1 MSPFISEEQNA
12 PRNPLFAKERRTDV
26 RAGSWLIG
34 WVAVALII
42 VDLVAYHTWAYSTFA
57 FSVTAGF
64 FAIIAVIAITMA
76 VLAGKG
82 FDKYEDAELPEGKMI
97 AIIPVYNEDPQLLRD
112 TIDAI
117 LASTVQPDVIH
128 VVDDG
133 STVPVVPFEHPRI
146 QWHRQDNAG
155 KRMAQA
161 LVLQHYTPED
171 IDFILTIDS
180 DSVVAPNAIS
190 QSVRAF
196 NDPEVM
202 AVTSLVMVHNPK
214 SLIGY
219 LNDLDIVSGI
229 LWMRRARA
237 SLGAVAPTSGAL
249 SIYRSAPILENLD
262 DYVTSGTFSDDRRM
276 AHYCLLRGKVVM
288 VNGAVVAS
296 DIPGT
301 LRGTWRQ
308 RVRWYKGYWKYLG
321 WELVNL
327 SGAPLYLRM
336 YNTIMTFVFPLVMI
350 WLFIYL
356 PATGHGFFW
365 PVLVLWLSLVYIQT
379 LVYAARRPYMS
390 WIKRVSIWL
399 FLTPLLIPFQVL
411 VIRPAMYWAAVTA
424 RNEKWDG
431 HRWVDSPQDIVVP

>member
-1 MSPFISEEQNA
+1 MNPYVSREPVA
-12 PRNPLFAKERRTDV
+12 ARNPMFAKERRTDV
-26 RAGSWLIG
+26 RAGAWAIG
-34 WVAVALII
+34 WIATALII
-42 VDLVAYHTWAYSTFA
+42 LDLIAYHAYAYSVYA

-64 FAIIAVIAITMA
+64 FAVVAVISITMA
-76 VLAGKG
+76 ILAAKG
-82 FDKYEDAELPEGKMI
+82 FDKYEDAEVPAGKMI

-117 LASTVQPDVIH
+117 LASTVQPDLIH

-133 STVPVVPFEHPRI
+133 SVVPVVPFSHPRI

-161 LVLQHYTPED
+161 LVLQHYTVDE
-171 IDFILTIDS
+171 IDYLLTVDS
-180 DSVVAPNAIS
+180 DSVVAPHAIG
-190 QSVRAF
+190 QAIRAF
-196 NDPEVM
+196 NDPEVQ
-202 AVTSLVMVHNPK
+202 AITSLVMVHKPK
-214 SLIGY
+214 TLLGL

-237 SLGAVAPTSGAL
+237 ALGAVAPTSGAL
-249 SIYRSAPILENLD
+249 SIYRAAPILDNLE

-301 LRGTWRQ
+301 VRGTWRQ

-321 WELVNL
+321 WELANL

-336 YNTIMTFVFPLVMI
+336 YNTVMTVVFPLVMI
-350 WLFIYL
+350 WLFVYL
-356 PATGHGFFW
+356 PATGRGFFW
-365 PVLVLWLSLVYIQT
+365 PVLVLWLSLVYAQT

-390 WIKRVSIWL
+390 WVKRVSIWL

-411 VIRPAMYWAAVTA
+411 LVRPAMYWAAWTA

-431 HRWVDSPQDIVVP
+431 HRNLTSPQDVVVP